1 MSYKK
6 RTFLALLAPS
16 LFFGTTLAG
25 QAEETL
31 IERHTVIQHSA
42 SSPAVAPGS
51 TVVVEGQ
58 SGVLGFRTAN
68 KFAPHFKDRLNT
80 YAEQM
85 EMARTKGWLNAA
97 QLSTFQSE
105 LDRLNALE
113 ASVAAKG
120 FVKPDVDD
128 LDKQITK
135 FNADFTTASGKQSG
149 NATSSTSTTIK
160 TK

>member
-1 MSYKK
+1 MPYIKSS
-6 RTFLALLAPS
+6 LLVMMAPALL
-16 LFFGTTLAG
+16 FGTTLG
-25 QAEETL
+25 VQAEETL
-31 IERHTVIQHSA
+31 IERRTVIQHSS
-42 SSPAVAPGS
+42 SSPAVTPGS
-51 TVVVEGQ
+51 SVVVEQQ
-58 SGVLGFRTAN
+58 SGVMGFRSAN

-85 EMARTKGWLNAA
+85 EMARTKGWLNSA
-97 QLSTFQSE
+97 QLSSFQSE
-105 LDRLNALE
+105 LDRLNGLE

-135 FNADFTTASGKQSG
+135 FNAEFSTASNK
-149 NATSSTSTTIK
+149 ASSASTTTTTVK